1 MITNS
6 FILLPIE
13 MFDEEAS
20 SQCESENI
28 IYRLFWM
35 FIRGKTKEEA
45 LDALKDDKPTPEDL
59 PTKEEE

>member
-1 MITNS
+1 
-6 FILLPIE
+6 
-13 MFDEEAS
+13 MFDETAS

-45 LDALKDDKPTPEDL
+45 LDALKDDKPTSEDL
-59 PTKEEE
+59 PQNNSEND

>member
-1 MITNS
+1 
-6 FILLPIE
+6 

-35 FIRGKTKEEA
+35 FIRGKTKEQA
-45 LDALKDDKPTPEDL
+45 IDALKDDKPKPEDL
-59 PTKEEE
+59 PTKDEE